1 MIRGPLQ
8 IPKSSE
14 KQDGT
19 TVKSMDWEIRLPE
32 SESQLLHL
40 LALCTSDSPLSFA
53 LVFLSVKQRC
63 YLLHRVI
70 TRIKSVS
77 AKLLEPCL
85 MYSESFKCENN
96 SNYDLSLYLTHGN
109 SYLVPAMTVWITDLQ
124 FTINKVYLSWHSDM
138 CWRNEWPNDIEQH
151 PPALPHHSDSLEL
164 TQNLL
169 GLRYN
174 FTLETIS
181 QSWTTPTNVSTFWG
195 SLVYPNPMI
204 MAKARK

>member
-1 MIRGPLQ
+1 MPHSHSFSVDPTALWRILEFCRTHRKTDLTIRGPLQ
-8 IPKSSE
+8 IPKSSRE
-14 KQDGT
+14 AKMAQQWKVWTG
-19 TVKSMDWEIRLPE
+19 KSDCWEF
-32 SESQLLHL
+32 ESQLLHL

-96 SNYDLSLYLTHGN
+96 SNSDLSLYLTHGN

-124 FTINKVYLSWHSDM
+124 FTINRYIWAGTQIYVEGM
-138 CWRNEWPNDIEQH
+138 NDQ
-151 PPALPHHSDSLEL
+151 
-164 TQNLL
+164 
-169 GLRYN
+169 
-174 FTLETIS
+174 
-181 QSWTTPTNVSTFWG
+181 
-195 SLVYPNPMI
+195 MI
-204 MAKARK
+204 